1 RSCAHWQTHE
11 NSPSGS
17 APQASPGGHV
27 PPHVGWELLIHGVEP
42 AVTQP
47 QVALSVLSSIASVV
61 QTPPSGQAPPHVG
74 PANTEPPVS
83 AHGVATDARH
93 AHDWVGP
100 ALTSAQQV
108 RPAAHAPP
116 QPG

>member
-1 RSCAHWQTHE
+1 
-11 NSPSGS
+11 
-17 APQASPGGHV
+17 V
-27 PPHVGWELLIHGVEP
+27 PTHVGCELLMHGVEP
-42 AVTQP
+42 AGTQP

-61 QTPPSGQAPPHVG
+61 QTPPSEQAPPHVG
-74 PANTEPPVS
+74 PANAEPPVF

-93 AHDWVGP
+93 AHDCVGP

-108 RPAAHAPP
+108 SPAAHAPP